1 MLSALGSPHVH
12 TAWPLLSAAWC
23 PGCSA
28 MLDFYLV
35 WSDHLLE
42 KEPVL

>member
-1 MLSALGSPHVH
+1 MLSALDSPHVH

-28 MLDFYLV
+28 MTDFCIVLA
-35 WSDHLLE
+35 DHLLG
-42 KEPVL
+42 KE